1 MLCVSQCS
9 INIPLKYPHFYTDS
23 PPAGQKD
30 PDSVPTIKKLD
41 NLAKEIPTCWK
52 SLGIQLG
59 VDESKID
66 SISLSIQHIEPDH
79 KAIEML
85 KEWRNKG
92 GRYATYGKLA
102 EALKHVGMGRLAEK
116 YCRPD
121 KNKCHVTVS

>member
-30 PDSVPTIKKLD
+30 PDSVPTVQVLD
-41 NLAKEIPTCWK
+41 DLAKEITDCWK
-52 SLGIQLG
+52 SLGRQLG
-59 VDESKID
+59 VDQKKIE
-66 SISLSIQHIEPDH
+66 SISLQGIKPDD
-79 KAIEML
+79 KAFEML
-85 KEWRNKG
+85 KVWRDKG